1 MAEVKLNLGSKIK
14 FLREMRGLSQEA
26 VALDIGISQQAI
38 QQIEAGKIKV
48 NLDRADEIARSLG
61 TDIEGLLAFQPANYL
76 NNCTQSGVF
85 NTNNLMSD
93 KLLTQIQKQNETLR
107 MELEYLR
114 QQNMKLLELL
124 GKKEG

>member
-14 FLREMRGLSQEA
+14 FLREIRGLSQEA
-26 VALDIGISQQAI
+26 VAMDIGISQQAI

-61 TDIEGLLAFQPANYL
+61 MDIEGLLAFQPANYL
-76 NNCTQSGVF
+76 NNCTHSGVF

-93 KLLTQIQKQNETLR
+93 KLLTQIEQQNETL
-107 MELEYLR
+107 LR
-114 QQNMKLLELL
+114 NLNF
-124 GKKEG
+124 